1 MILLSNQIFSKC
13 SIRHLA
19 ATYHLT
25 LQAGTALPHRHKW
38 IYTILGTWCAEKRIS
53 NDLRFGSGEVF
64 HTYSESTLLLI
75 LFLAQEVV
83 FIQHGKQSHLHWV
96 FNARLADIQ
105 FFWRHCCQHHAE
117 NEVKFLWLLEN
128 MARNTQECTPSNRK
142 GMPFSSSQALVL
154 KVNDS
159 TRAVEHDEHYTIK
172 SGRFVKIQR
181 NKLGSTYKL

>member
-1 MILLSNQIFSKC
+1 
-13 SIRHLA
+13 
-19 ATYHLT
+19 
-25 LQAGTALPHRHKW
+25 
-38 IYTILGTWCAEKRIS
+38 
-53 NDLRFGSGEVF
+53 
-64 HTYSESTLLLI
+64 
-75 LFLAQEVV
+75 
-83 FIQHGKQSHLHWV
+83 
-96 FNARLADIQ
+96 
-105 FFWRHCCQHHAE
+105 
-117 NEVKFLWLLEN
+117 